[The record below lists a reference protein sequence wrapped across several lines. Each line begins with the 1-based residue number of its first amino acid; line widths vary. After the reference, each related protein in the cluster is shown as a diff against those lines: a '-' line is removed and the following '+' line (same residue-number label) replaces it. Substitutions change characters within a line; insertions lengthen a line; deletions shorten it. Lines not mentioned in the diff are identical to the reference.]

1 MQTKTRRQILTGA
14 ASGILIVKPETAFGS
29 QANSAVSLGII
40 GAGNRGAYD
49 GAIFV
54 KDPRARL
61 VALCDISNDKIDNA
75 KTVIPGIDKI
85 PVHKDYRDLLARTDI
100 DAVLIATPIFLH
112 PEHFEAAAKARKH
125 IYCEKAAGADVAGVK
140 RLLRASGEADKSKHI
155 QFGFQ
160 QRHSP
165 EYLAAEKIL
174 RSSEF
179 GDLLYSRAYWIY
191 PSLNPNPNQKPN
203 RNPTDEQ
210 KLRNWYPWKALS
222 GDIIV
227 EQHCHG
233 IDVLNWFAGAHPVK
247 ASGVGGRTKA
257 NFNGDTMDHLD
268 VTFTYPDGLHG
279 HLSACKVGPIREVK
293 EMFWSATAMLH
304 TDRSF
309 YKYIR
314 IGQATQQVDS
324 KREITI
330 DAIENFLTKI
340 VTAKPENEAPR
351 ACESTFTSLL
361 GRMALY
367 ERREATWDEMMRSAQ

>member
-1 MQTKTRRQILTGA
+1 MRP
-14 ASGILIVKPETAFGS
+14 SGILIVKPETAFGT
-29 QANSAVSLGII
+29 QANSAVSFGVI

-49 GAIFV
+49 SDFLV
-54 KDPRARL
+54 KDARTRL
-61 VALCDISNDKIDNA
+61 VALCDISSDKIDNF
-75 KTVIPGIDKI
+75 KTVVPGMDKI
-85 PVHKDYRDLLARTDI
+85 PVHKDHRDLLARADL
-100 DAVLIATPIFLH
+100 DAVLIATPVFLH
-112 PEHFEAAAKARKH
+112 PEHFEAAAQARKH

-140 RLLRASGEADKSKHI
+140 RLLRASEKADKSKQM

-179 GDLLYSRAYWIY
+179 GELLYSRAYWIY
-191 PSLNPNPNQKPN
+191 PSLNPKANPKPVS
-203 RNPTDEQ
+203 NPTYEQ
-210 KLRNWYPWKALS
+210 KLRNWYPWKQFS

-233 IDVLNWFAGAHPVK
+233 VDVLNWFAGAHPVK

-268 VTFTYPDGLHG
+268 VTFTYPDGIHG

-293 EMFWSATAMLH
+293 EMFWSANAMIH

-314 IGQATQQVDS
+314 LEQETKQVNS

-330 DAIENFLTKI
+330 DALENFVTQNRDRKTGKRSSTCLREHVHVAARKI
-340 VTAKPENEAPR
+340 GT
-351 ACESTFTSLL
+351 L
-361 GRMALY
+361 
-367 ERREATWDEMMRSAQ
+367 